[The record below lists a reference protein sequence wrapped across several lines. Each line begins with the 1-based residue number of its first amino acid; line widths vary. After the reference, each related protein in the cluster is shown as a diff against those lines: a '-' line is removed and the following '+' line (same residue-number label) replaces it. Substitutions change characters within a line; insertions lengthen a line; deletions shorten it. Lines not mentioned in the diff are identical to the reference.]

1 MDDMQGQPSKATHE
15 EELLGLIAQR
25 GRSRN
30 NETSKTKTESNKNY
44 VPARAWFFKFKLL
57 PGKCQQQFLCRDAK

>member
-1 MDDMQGQPSKATHE
+1 MSECGVDDKQGQPSKATHE

-30 NETSKTKTESNKNY
+30 NEASKTKTESNKND
-44 VPARAWFFKFKLL
+44 VPLAHGF
-57 PGKCQQQFLCRDAK
+57 

>member
-1 MDDMQGQPSKATHE
+1 MSEGGVDDKQGQSSKATHE

-30 NETSKTKTESNKNY
+30 NEASKTKTESNKNC
-44 VPARAWFFKFKLL
+44 VPARAWFLNL
-57 PGKCQQQFLCRDAK
+57 NC